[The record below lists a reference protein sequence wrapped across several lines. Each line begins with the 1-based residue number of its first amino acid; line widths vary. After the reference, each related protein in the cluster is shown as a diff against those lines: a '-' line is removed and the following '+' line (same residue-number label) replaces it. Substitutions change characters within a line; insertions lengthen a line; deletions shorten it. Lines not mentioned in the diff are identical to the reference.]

1 MDESG
6 DGGAAGEDSRGEDGR
21 QCEYRASCVHAPVVR
36 PGLQAKGERAAKLR

>member
-21 QCEYRASCVHAPVVR
+21 QCEYRTPCVHGPVVR
-36 PGLQAKGERAAKLR
+36 PGSPAKGEGAAKLR